1 MNARKTIFAFAT
13 GLFLTGLATPVAL
26 GQAEAEDAGT
36 DTALKPPASPVNVFA
51 GTVVDAEGNAV
62 VGATV
67 AVADVESGRISWEG
81 TVSAFAPEEKVLLF
95 FTKRNGKRA
104 GTTTTDEQ
112 GQFAFRGLKYG
123 RYNLAVVEP
132 TLGVTLLADLPFSHS
147 GEPIRITRDLSFK
160 VASTPTVKGRVLD
173 CDGNP
178 ASGATVAVADTTYG
192 YIWQMPDISVLIGAS
207 SHSTTKPSVDRL
219 WTRSSEQIDGFAW
232 FGIHSGRAG
241 KYRTNDAG
249 EFTITGLRPGTYNLV
264 AMHAEKGASL
274 LRDVDVS
281 DDSRPLDLKL
291 DPPTFAEGTVKGLS
305 LPVGIFGASC
315 SLVPEG
321 LPANMKFGQ
330 AVDLSDE
337 KPFRIGPLPPATRW
351 RLVVDMWVPRQGY
364 RATILDAPF
373 RAGKLEVDLNSGTQF
388 SGEVRGPKGKPLG
401 GVSVLAKPLDDAGPA
416 IGAVSGAD
424 GKYTIR
430 GLAPGQY
437 ELAALRHA
445 IRAAPG

>member
-13 GLFLTGLATPVAL
+13 GLLLTGLATPVAR
-26 GQAEAEDAGT
+26 GQSEADDAGT
-36 DTALKPPASPVNVFA
+36 NIASKPPASPVNVFT

-67 AVADVESGRISWEG
+67 AVADVESGRISWED

-132 TLGVTLLADLPFSHS
+132 TLGVTLLADLPFSRN
-147 GEPIRITRDLSFK
+147 GAPIRITRDLSFK
-160 VASTPTVKGRVLD
+160 VASTLTVKGRVLD
-173 CDGNP
+173 SDGNP

-192 YIWQMPDISVLIGAS
+192 YILQMGVTMAVTDTTHGHILQMMDIS
-207 SHSTTKPSVDRL
+207 
-219 WTRSSEQIDGFAW
+219 SSEQIDGFAW
-232 FGIHSGRAG
+232 FVIHSGRAG
-241 KYRTNDAG
+241 KDRTNDAG
-249 EFTITGLRPGTYNLV
+249 EFTIRGLRPGTYNLV

-274 LRDVDVS
+274 LQDVDVS
-281 DDSRPLDLKL
+281 DDARPLDLKL
-291 DPPTFAEGTVKGLS
+291 DPPTYAEGTVKGLS

-321 LPANMKFGQ
+321 LPDNMVFRH

-337 KPFRIGPLPPATRW
+337 NPFRVGPLPPAKRW
-351 RLVVDMWVPRQGY
+351 RLVVENPVPRQGY
-364 RATILDAPF
+364 RATMLDAPF
-373 RAGKLEVDLNSGTQF
+373 KAGKLEVDLNSGTQF

-401 GVSVLAKPLDDAGPA
+401 GVSVLAKPLADAGPT
-416 IGAVSGAD
+416 IGAVSGVD
-424 GKYTIR
+424 GKYTVR

-437 ELAALRHA
+437 ELVALRHA
-445 IRAAPG
+445 MRTAPG

>member
-1 MNARKTIFAFAT
+1 MNARKTIFALAM
-13 GLFLTGLATPVAL
+13 GLVLTGLATAVVR
-26 GQAEAEDAGT
+26 GQSEAEDAGT
-36 DTALKPPASPVNVFA
+36 DTASKPPASPVNVFA

-67 AVADVESGRISWEG
+67 AVADVESGRISWEDS
-81 TVSAFAPEEKVLLF
+81 VSAFAPEEKVLLF

-132 TLGVTLLADLPFSHS
+132 TLGVTLLADLPFSRS

-160 VASTPTVKGRVLD
+160 VASTLTVKGRVLD
-173 CDGNP
+173 SDGNP
-178 ASGATVAVADTTYG
+178 ASGATVAVADTTHG
-192 YIWQMPDISVLIGAS
+192 HIWHMMDIHVLIRGY
-207 SHSTTKPSVDRL
+207 
-219 WTRSSEQIDGFAW
+219 EQLDGFAW
-232 FGIHSGRAG
+232 FVIHSGRAG
-241 KYRTNDAG
+241 EDRTNFAG
-249 EFTITGLRPGTYNLV
+249 EFTITGLRPGTYNLL
-264 AMHAEKGASL
+264 AMHTEKGASL
-274 LRDVDVS
+274 LQDVDVS
-281 DDSRPLDLKL
+281 DDARPIDLKL
-291 DPPTFAEGTVKGLS
+291 DPPTFVEGTVKGLS

-321 LPANMKFGQ
+321 LPDNMVFRYT
-330 AVDLSDE
+330 VDLSDE
-337 KPFRIGPLPPATRW
+337 RPFRVGPLPPAKRW
-351 RLVVDMWVPRQGY
+351 RLVVKNPVPRQGY
-364 RATILDAPF
+364 RATMLDAPF
-373 RAGKLEVDLNSGTQF
+373 KSGKLEVDLNSGTQF

-416 IGAVSGAD
+416 IGAVTGAD